1 MNRAATAVAALA
13 LTAAFGLSCQALAQT
28 APAQGKAQAPAKT
41 ATPVAAQKSEAKP
54 LWKDLTPEQQ
64 KSLKP
69 LAANWS
75 TIEEAQ
81 KRKWLA
87 VSKNYPTMAP
97 PEQAKLHSRMTEW
110 ASLSVQQRTEA
121 RMNFAQTKK
130 LSPGEKTAN
139 WQAYQAL
146 SPEEKQKLAA
156 NAQHKPT
163 GATTMVKPV
172 APQKLADVPVTRRGS
187 KGAPEIASG
196 QPPVDHNTLLPR
208 PNAPALGAPVNK
220 N

>member
-1 MNRAATAVAALA
+1 MTDWAA
-13 LTAAFGLSCQALAQT
+13 
-28 APAQGKAQAPAKT
+28 
-41 ATPVAAQKSEAKP
+41 
-54 LWKDLTPEQQ
+54 
-64 KSLKP
+64 
-69 LAANWS
+69 
-75 TIEEAQ
+75 
-81 KRKWLA
+81 
-87 VSKNYPTMAP
+87 
-97 PEQAKLHSRMTEW
+97 
-110 ASLSVQQRTEA
+110 LSVQQRTEA

-172 APQKLADVPVTRRGS
+172 APQKLADVPVTSRGS